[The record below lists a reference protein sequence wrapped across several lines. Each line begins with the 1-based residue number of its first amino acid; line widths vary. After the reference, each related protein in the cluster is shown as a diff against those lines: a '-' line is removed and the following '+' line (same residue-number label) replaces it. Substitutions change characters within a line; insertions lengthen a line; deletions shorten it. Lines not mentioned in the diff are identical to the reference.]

1 MFFTDQYII
10 GFMLETLK
18 NFGGKKLGGLILII
32 VIIIAFGF
40 GGFGG
45 GFSTN
50 NQNNI
55 AKINKTNVTTQDFMD
70 YVNQS
75 GISLDAIRTNL
86 DNNIIEELLSGLIS
100 TTLIDLEVKDFA
112 LSISERT
119 ILKTIK
125 DNKNF
130 QDENGIFQ
138 RVKYEKFLLSSNL
151 SAPMFELKLKNRELQ
166 KHLFDIIGAGTI
178 TPNFLIE
185 KKYEENN
192 KTLSLEYF
200 NMEGLYK
207 NKDEYTD
214 EDLLV
219 FIKENEDQ
227 LKREYIDFKYVV
239 LNPKNL
245 IGVEEFNQEFFDE
258 IDKIENQISEGADFG
273 TILESLKVNVNEI
286 IEYAPSSE
294 AQTSENLIYQNK
306 SSKLNLI
313 ENGDNFLL
321 YNVDNEYSK
330 SPNLN
335 DDKTKSEL
343 AELIYQK
350 GKFDFNR
357 KILEEIQSKE
367 FNNSKFEDLG
377 NNDLLNLEVKTI
389 NDDATFDINSIKM
402 LYTLP
407 VNSFTLVN
415 DKDNNIFLV
424 KISDSKKNFFNKSDE
439 DYVQFVKNQNT
450 DNRKSI
456 LQSYDQLLNNKYEV
470 KVNQKSVDRVKNY
483 FK

>member
-1 MFFTDQYII
+1 
-10 GFMLETLK
+10 MLETLK

-100 TTLIDLEVKDFA
+100 TTLIDLEIKDFA

-130 QDENGIFQ
+130 QDENGVFQ

-192 KTLSLEYF
+192 KTLRLEYF

-214 EDLLV
+214 EDLLI

-273 TILESLKVNVNEI
+273 TILESVKVNVNEI
-286 IEYAPSSE
+286 IEFAPNSE

-306 SSKLNLI
+306 STKLNLI

-321 YNVDNEYSK
+321 YNVDQEYSK

-335 DDKTKSEL
+335 DDKTKTEL

-367 FNNSKFEDLG
+367 FNTSKFEELG
-377 NNDLLNLEVKTI
+377 NNELLNLEVKTI

-415 DKDNNIFLV
+415 DKNNNIFLV
-424 KISDSKKNFFNKSDE
+424 KIADSKKNFFNKSDA
-439 DYVQFVKNQNT
+439 DYIQFEKNQNT

-456 LQSYDQLLNNKYEV
+456 LQSYDQLLNNKYQV

>member
-1 MFFTDQYII
+1 
-10 GFMLETLK
+10 MLETLK

-100 TTLIDLEVKDFA
+100 TTLIDLEVEDFA

-130 QDENGIFQ
+130 QDENGVFQ

-207 NKDEYTD
+207 NKDEYTK
-214 EDLLV
+214 EDLLK

-258 IDKIENQISEGADFG
+258 IDKIENQISQGADFG
-273 TILESLKVNVNEI
+273 TISESIKVNVNEI

-313 ENGDNFLL
+313 EDGDNFLL
-321 YNVDNEYSK
+321 YNVDKEYSK

-357 KILEEIQSKE
+357 KILEEIQSNE

-377 NNDLLNLEVKTI
+377 NNDLLKLDIKTI

-439 DYVQFVKNQNT
+439 DYVQFVKKQNT

-456 LQSYDQLLNNKYEV
+456 LQSYDQLLNNKYQV

>member
-1 MFFTDQYII
+1 M
-10 GFMLETLK
+10 
-18 NFGGKKLGGLILII
+18 
-32 VIIIAFGF
+32 
-40 GGFGG
+40 
-45 GFSTN
+45 
-50 NQNNI
+50 
-55 AKINKTNVTTQDFMD
+55 
-70 YVNQS
+70 
-75 GISLDAIRTNL
+75 R
-86 DNNIIEELLSGLIS
+86 
-100 TTLIDLEVKDFA
+100 
-112 LSISERT
+112 
-119 ILKTIK
+119 
-125 DNKNF
+125 
-130 QDENGIFQ
+130 
-138 RVKYEKFLLSSNL
+138 
-151 SAPMFELKLKNRELQ
+151 
-166 KHLFDIIGAGTI
+166 
-178 TPNFLIE
+178 
-185 KKYEENN
+185 
-192 KTLSLEYF
+192 
-200 NMEGLYK
+200 
-207 NKDEYTD
+207 
-214 EDLLV
+214 
-219 FIKENEDQ
+219 
-227 LKREYIDFKYVV
+227 
-239 LNPKNL
+239 
-245 IGVEEFNQEFFDE
+245 
-258 IDKIENQISEGADFG
+258 IDKIENQISEGADFD
-273 TILESLKVNVNEI
+273 TILESIKVNVNEI
-286 IEYAPSSE
+286 IEYAPNSE

-321 YNVDNEYSK
+321 YNVDKEYSK

-389 NDDATFDINSIKM
+389 NDDTTFDINSIKM

-456 LQSYDQLLNNKYEV
+456 LQSYDQLLNNKYQV

>member
-273 TILESLKVNVNEI
+273 TILESIKVNVNEI

-321 YNVDNEYSK
+321 YNVDKEYSK

-456 LQSYDQLLNNKYEV
+456 LQSYDQLLNNKYQV

>member
-1 MFFTDQYII
+1 
-10 GFMLETLK
+10 MLETLK

-130 QDENGIFQ
+130 QDKDGVFQ

-178 TPNFLIE
+178 TPNFLID

-192 KTLSLEYF
+192 KTLIIEYF
-200 NMEGLYK
+200 NMEGLYREK
-207 NKDEYTD
+207 NEYTD
-214 EDLLV
+214 QDLVV

-245 IGVEEFNQEFFDE
+245 IGIEEFNQEFFDE
-258 IDKIENQISEGADFG
+258 VDKIENQISEGADFE
-273 TILESLKVNVNEI
+273 TILENINVEVKEI
-286 IEYAPSSE
+286 IEYAPTSE
-294 AQTSENLIYQNK
+294 AQTSESLIYQNK

-321 YNVDNEYSK
+321 YNINKEYDK

-335 DDKTKSEL
+335 DDKTKGEL
-343 AELIYQK
+343 VELIYQK

-357 KILEEIQSKE
+357 KILEEIQNKE

-377 NNDLLNLEVKTI
+377 SNNLLNVEIDTI
-389 NDDATFDINSIKM
+389 NDDSMFDINSVKM

-407 VNSFTLVN
+407 VNSFTLIN

-424 KISDSKKNFFNKSDE
+424 KIVDSKKNFFNKSDE
-439 DYVQFVKNQNT
+439 EYVQFVKNQNT

-456 LQSYDQLLNNKYEV
+456 LQSYDQLLNNKYQV